1 MDTHWTSRDFIILF
15 RMVCNA
21 KLMNCSFLKFPMKYF
36 RTVVDWV
43 TESVENE
50 TVDMGNTEI
59 PLIEIPSKTSM
70 L

>member
-1 MDTHWTSRDFIILF
+1 
-15 RMVCNA
+15 
-21 KLMNCSFLKFPMKYF
+21 MNCSFLKFPIKYF